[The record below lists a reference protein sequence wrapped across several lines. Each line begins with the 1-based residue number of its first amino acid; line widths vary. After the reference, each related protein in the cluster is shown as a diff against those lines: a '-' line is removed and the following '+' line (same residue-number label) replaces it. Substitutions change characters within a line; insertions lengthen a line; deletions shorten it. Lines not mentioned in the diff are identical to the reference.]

1 MPIEFIMPIDED
13 QMLMDQNSDSLDNTN
28 DFDTTK
34 GLLKKIRKQMDDFS
48 KLVKLTQEE
57 AEYINSTDVI
67 DSED

>member
-13 QMLMDQNSDSLDNTN
+13 KMLMDQNSDSLDNTN
-28 DFDTTK
+28 DFNTPQ